1 MRLSHPL
8 LLFLGIV
15 ACQAGHS
22 DEGRAPVGGPRSADV
37 AAEYPLAPDLRGID
51 SRGGSFAL
59 EALRGAAVV
68 LVFYRSHACPLC
80 RERLAALAA
89 HLDAYTSAGARVVAI
104 TPDPPDIAQR
114 TAAELGLSLPVV
126 SVDRAVL
133 ERWGVWPPTEEA
145 PRPAAVVLD
154 RDGRIRF
161 RHLGRTAADRASDLQ
176 LLAVLERMRAAA
188 GGRASR

>member
-15 ACQAGHS
+15 ACQAGRS
-22 DEGRAPVGGPRSADV
+22 DEGRAPMGGPRSADV

-80 RERLAALAA
+80 RERLAALGA
-89 HLDAYTSAGARVVAI
+89 HLDAYASAGARVVAI
-104 TPDPPDIAQR
+104 TPDPPDVAQR

-133 ERWGVWPPTEEA
+133 ERWGVWPPTEHA

-188 GGRASR
+188 GGRGSR